1 LEVSEFSEAYVIGTA
16 DYYTVVDVDTE
27 ELSTALKFTAD
38 PDVSFGWGWVTT
50 GVIVNNHHRVG
61 AVDDRSAEYLPCMDD
76 HLVQSADGY
85 QHMTCD
91 PTPGVQRDA
100 DEALLVWAKPRRGG
114 DLLPPVPDY
123 P

>member
-1 LEVSEFSEAYVIGTA
+1 MSEFSEAYVIGTA

-76 HLVQSADGY
+76 HLIKGADRH

-100 DEALLVWAKPRRGG
+100 DEALLVGAEPRRGG
-114 DLLPPVPDY
+114 DL
-123 P
+123 